1 MYTIGIDSGSVAT
14 KGVLFNG
21 NIVKKIIKP
30 TGWNPKE
37 TSLDVLRDLK
47 SEVKGPIE
55 TIIGTGYGRVSMDFT
70 DKNLT
75 EITCHA
81 AGAFYL
87 QSDID
92 TILDIGGQ
100 DSKVIA
106 INHRGKV
113 KKFLMNDKCAAGT
126 GVFLQETLAKL
137 GINIDTIDTF
147 EKPDNIIKISNMC
160 AVFATSEIVGLLAKG
175 TEKNQIVH
183 AIASSIAHRSHQLMT
198 KLHRPRKVLFT
209 GGLSQSTMI
218 RKAIEEALGVPL
230 ISLEDSPFA
239 GAIGA
244 AKIAYDHVEK

>member
-14 KGVLFNG
+14 KGILFNG
-21 NIVKKIIKP
+21 SVVKKIIKP

-37 TSLDVLRDLK
+37 TSLEVLHDLK
-47 SEVKGPIE
+47 SQVKGPIK

-106 INHRGKV
+106 INDKGKV

-137 GINIDTIDTF
+137 GIDIRSLDTF
-147 EKPDNIIKISNMC
+147 DKPDEIIKISNMC

-175 TEKNQIVH
+175 TEKNQIVY

-198 KLHRPRKVLFT
+198 KLHHPRKVLFT
-209 GGLSQSTMI
+209 GGLSQSTLI
-218 RKAIEEALGVPL
+218 RKAIEDEMGVPL
-230 ISLEDSPFA
+230 ISLKASPFA

-244 AKIAYDHVEK
+244 AKIAYDQL